1 LGELPRERVRGRFTL
16 SVAYGATSPEG
27 RGYLCVD
34 FLRVADIGGSSHFAF
49 GKMLFTRKASLEADR
64 PTGFCVAAIFLPP
77 HHAIYNYRI
86 YNYKERKFMS
96 KKQSALGKDF
106 FSIFNDNIIGVK
118 EGAATT
124 LRISNIEPRSDQ
136 PRKQFDREAL
146 EALAESVATFGVL
159 QPILVRQNPVL
170 EGSYEIVA
178 GERRWRA
185 AKMAGLT
192 EVPVIVLDGDDLK
205 TAQIAL
211 IENVQRENL
220 NVVEEALAYRELID
234 RFDMTQD
241 EVARQ
246 VGKARTTVTNLLR
259 LLELPEEALTL
270 LKNGDITAGHAR
282 ALLGLVN
289 KDSVATLAARVAE
302 RQLSVRDTELLVRR
316 ENMPPVEEI
325 EDITG
330 HAQTRAWMKDLERR
344 TREALGRKVKITQ
357 NEKKK
362 SIELFYEDDA
372 DMEALLVALCG
383 EGFFEDEE

>member
-1 LGELPRERVRGRFTL
+1 
-16 SVAYGATSPEG
+16 
-27 RGYLCVD
+27 
-34 FLRVADIGGSSHFAF
+34 
-49 GKMLFTRKASLEADR
+49 
-64 PTGFCVAAIFLPP
+64 
-77 HHAIYNYRI
+77 
-86 YNYKERKFMS
+86 MS

-159 QPILVRQNPVL
+159 QPILVRQSPAL

-192 EVPVIVLDGDDLK
+192 EVPVIVLDGDDMK

-289 KDSVATLAARVAE
+289 KESVASLAARVAD

-316 ENMPPVEEI
+316 ENTPPAEEI

-357 NEKKK
+357 NERKK

-372 DMEALLVALCG
+372 DMEALLSKLCG
-383 EGFFEDEE
+383 EQIFAEEQ